1 MCVRTSTL
9 ELRTQFGAIKF
20 EGIFWQIV
28 RSFDIVTYFSAIA
41 QAFEGLLCK
50 ESMRFSLKG

>member
-1 MCVRTSTL
+1 MQSSL
-9 ELRTQFGAIKF
+9 KEFFDK
-20 EGIFWQIV
+20 IV
-28 RSFDIVTYFSAIA
+28 RSFDILTYFSAIA